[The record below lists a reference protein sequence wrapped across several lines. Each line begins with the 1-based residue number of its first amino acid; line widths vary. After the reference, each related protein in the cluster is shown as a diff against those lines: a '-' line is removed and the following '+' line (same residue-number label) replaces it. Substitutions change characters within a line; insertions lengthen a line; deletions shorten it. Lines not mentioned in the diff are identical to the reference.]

1 MKSNFLE
8 FALSCF
14 FPHQCPYC
22 RKIIRAGLTECE
34 ECLRNFPKEP
44 KKMMT
49 PVGILCI
56 APFAYEAA
64 VRNSIIDF
72 KFHGS
77 SFNAR
82 SYAKAICQVTEHE
95 SIIDKFDLITFV
107 PLSKIRKNERGFNQ
121 SALVAEYVGEQ
132 LGKPV
137 KPLLEKIRQNKNQ
150 HDLSFSERVQNVK
163 GIYKP
168 VNKDLIR
175 DKDILLMDDIVTTG
189 NTLAECCK
197 VLKESGAGNIICMTI
212 AVAGAV

>member
-22 RKIIRAGLTECE
+22 RKIIRSGLTECE

-82 SYAKAICQVTEHE
+82 SYAKAVCHAIEYYE
-95 SIIDKFDLITFV
+95 LLDDFDIITFV
-107 PLSKIRKNERGFNQ
+107 PLSKERRHERGFDQ
-121 SALVAEYVGEQ
+121 SELTAKYVGE
-132 LGKPV
+132 
-137 KPLLEKIRQNKNQ
+137 LLHKQSKALLQKTRQNKNQ
-150 HDLSFSERVQNVK
+150 HDLNLSERIMNVK
-163 GIYKP
+163 GVYAA
-168 VNKDLIR
+168 VNTEFIKNR
-175 DKDILLMDDIVTTG
+175 NILLMDDIATTG
-189 NTLAECCK
+189 NTLAECCRI
-197 VLKESGAGNIICMTI
+197 LKENGAGNIICAAI
-212 AVAGAV
+212 AISGAV

>member
-22 RKIIRAGLTECE
+22 RKIIRSGLTECE

-72 KFHGS
+72 KFHGN
-77 SFNAR
+77 SFNAK
-82 SYAKAICQVTEHE
+82 SYAKAICRVIEYC
-95 SIIDKFDLITFV
+95 DMLDDFDVITFV
-107 PLSKIRKNERGFNQ
+107 PLSKKRRNERGFDQ
-121 SALVAEYVGEQ
+121 SELIARYVGSI
-132 LGKPV
+132 LGKKV
-137 KPLLEKIRQNKNQ
+137 KALLIKARQNKNQ
-150 HDLSFSERVQNVK
+150 YELNLSERIENVK
-163 GIYKP
+163 GVYKP
-168 VNKDLIR
+168 VNRDLIENEN
-175 DKDILLMDDIVTTG
+175 ILIIDDIFTTG
-189 NTLAECCK
+189 NTLAECCRI
-197 VLKESGAGNIICMTI
+197 LRENGAKSIICMTI
-212 AVAGAV
+212 AISGAV